1 MCKYFRNDYTCLNL
15 LKNNICLYK
24 HEEDVRT
31 AYRTKEHYLDYNIV
45 IDEEEIIL
53 MATKTACDDNEIIK

>member
-1 MCKYFRNDYTCLNL
+1 MCKYFGNDYTCLNL
-15 LKNNICLYK
+15 LKNDICSFK

-31 AYRTKEHYLDYNIV
+31 AYLTKENYLYYNIE

-53 MATKTACDDNEIIK
+53 MATKTACMIM